1 MDPGPAAHHAATAAR
16 CAASGERIPLL
27 EDGRVSTRALD
38 VLMVR
43 DTRAALLTMTER
55 LNKMTAHGGQTLLVA
70 IDFFAFLVALL
81 RLHRERRDRARLQP
95 LQRDRLAGLLAIAVG
110 VVLDALQRG
119 VDLGDQLALTV
130 AGAQLDRPI
139 GLGGRA
145 VREIGMIDVLFLE
158 RLQGDPRFPQDLV
171 LPRQQLGAEII
182 ALALVHE
189 RLFFGGAI
197 ILQLI
202 QGQPIFTCK
211 AGGRRPSARALYSG
225 VM

>member
-27 EDGRVSTRALD
+27 EDGRASNRALD

-95 LQRDRLAGLLAIAVG
+95 LQRDRLAVLLPIAAG
-110 VVLDALQRG
+110 VVLDALPPR
-119 VDLGDQLALTV
+119 VEPGDQPAV
-130 AGAQLDRPI
+130 AG
-139 GLGGRA
+139 GGGTFGCLGG
-145 VREIGMIDVLFLE
+145 L
-158 RLQGDPRFPQDLV
+158 
-171 LPRQQLGAEII
+171 
-182 ALALVHE
+182 
-189 RLFFGGAI
+189 
-197 ILQLI
+197 
-202 QGQPIFTCK
+202 
-211 AGGRRPSARALYSG
+211 RRPAAGSDR
-225 VM
+225 